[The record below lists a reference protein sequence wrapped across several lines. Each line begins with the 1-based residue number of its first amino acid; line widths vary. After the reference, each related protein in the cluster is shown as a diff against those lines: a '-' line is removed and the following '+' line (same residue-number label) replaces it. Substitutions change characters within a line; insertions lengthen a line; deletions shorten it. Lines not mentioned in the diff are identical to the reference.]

1 MGKKMCQRKIR
12 EFRLIKNNGNVSSR
26 ENKITLILIII
37 TIFKLFLY
45 INISVFS
52 FNMFFQRYLKR
63 TGHANLKKNRW
74 NNMQTN

>member
-1 MGKKMCQRKIR
+1 MEKKMCQRKIR

-52 FNMFFQRYLKR
+52 LNMFFQRYFYH
-63 TGHANLKKNRW
+63 TQIQKKIIGTICK
-74 NNMQTN
+74 QID

>member
-1 MGKKMCQRKIR
+1 MEKKMCQRKIR

-52 FNMFFQRYLKR
+52 FNMFFQRYFYR